1 MVKRVGGSASSK
13 LGSFGV
19 VVNPYFPLFDDG
31 GGNPD
36 PSSPY
41 FGLYGTDDTVL
52 MDGARTP
59 FAPEF
64 TANVGAAYTFHLT
77 EGERGITMTPRFDVA
92 YKSHSYAQLFANP
105 STRLPAVTL
114 LNASVRFE
122 SGPWW
127 ASIWGTNLTDE
138 RYPGAKQNV
147 GVDPANAFFPGPHI
161 VGIVYRAPPR
171 LFGVRVGRTW

>member
-1 MVKRVGGSASSK
+1 
-13 LGSFGV
+13 
-19 VVNPYFPLFDDG
+19 VNPYFPLFDDG
-31 GGNPD
+31 FGNAD
-36 PSSPY
+36 PSNKY
-41 FGLYGTDDTVL
+41 YGAYGTGPTVL

-64 TANVGAAYTFHLT
+64 TANAG
-77 EGERGITMTPRFDVA
+77 VA
-92 YKSHSYAQLFANP
+92 YKVHVSDGPNGLSITPRIDVAWKTHSYAQLFANP
-105 STRLPAVTL
+105 STRLPGVTL

-122 SGPWW
+122 FGPWW

-138 RYPGAKQNV
+138 RFPGAKQNV

-171 LFGVRVGRTW
+171 LFGVRLGRTW